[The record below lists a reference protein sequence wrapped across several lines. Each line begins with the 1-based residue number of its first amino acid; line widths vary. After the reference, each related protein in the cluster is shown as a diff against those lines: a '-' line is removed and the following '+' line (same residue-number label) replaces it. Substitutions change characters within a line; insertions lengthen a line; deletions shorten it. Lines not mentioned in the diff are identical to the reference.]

1 MSIYSVYTK
10 IESNVSADKL
20 LYDLTIYRM
29 DSKKRKHY
37 ILSGVSKQPVQSNY
51 ETLKHQTI
59 DTVDPTTT
67 IYMVEIILYRK
78 HLGNVFPALKEPFIR
93 MYTLDELVTGKACSE
108 KKREN
113 ACYFESTGHTES
125 ESKGDNTIEL
135 RLTVPERQFIAK
147 EYPVDTQKDLF
158 KKDLFDFELTAR
170 LDHFDYPYQGTTSLC
185 GPAALF
191 YSLLM
196 DRPDIYEQS
205 ARELWQYGITKIG
218 RLRIIPGNS
227 CKRPFGSF
235 YYESGREKISG
246 LDWITLASLR
256 DSENSIMSYSN
267 AEYEAAGVTMW
278 GKLSEWFEKIG
289 YQKIFDNI
297 SLSSSNLKD
306 ILDLNECHKKG
317 YLVVS
322 LISAGMLT
330 GLPNQDTSSKNH
342 WVVWNGTLA
351 GVDDLALTIDTNL
364 DTIVNLNCFSW
375 GEVKA
380 WIKKEKSLNYVLNHI
395 FGALVF
401 KRVL

>member
-93 MYTLDELVTGKACSE
+93 MYTLDELITGKACSE

-158 KKDLFDFELTAR
+158 KKDLFDFELTTR
-170 LDHFDYPYQGTTSLC
+170 LDHFDYPDQGSTSLC

-205 ARELWQYGITKIG
+205 ARELWKYGTTKIG
-218 RLRIIPGNS
+218 RLRITPGDN
-227 CKRPFGSF
+227 CKKPSGSF
-235 YYESGREKISG
+235 YYENGTVKVRG

-256 DSENSIMSYSN
+256 DSENSIFSYSS
-267 AEYEAAGVTMW
+267 AEDEAAGVTMW
-278 GKLSEWFEKIG
+278 GKLSEWFEKAG
-289 YQKIFDNI
+289 YQKVFDNI

-306 ILDLNECHKKG
+306 IIDLNEYQKKG

-322 LISAGMLT
+322 LISAGMLL
-330 GLPNQDTSSKNH
+330 GLPNQDTSNKNH
-342 WVVWNGTLA
+342 WIVWSGELSSSDGFSVTNE
-351 GVDDLALTIDTNL
+351 TNL
-364 DTIVNLNCFSW
+364 NTIVNLNCFSW
-375 GEVKA
+375 RQVKI
-380 WIKKEKSLNYVLNHI
+380 WIKEEKSLSYVLNHM